1 MSPWPDLALCYLC
14 LSLVKTTFTMTIV
27 DIAELQSVQSDFH
40 SESTHQLMQNQLML
54 RAFTISSHS
63 QIMFQVVVPLAG
75 L

>member
-1 MSPWPDLALCYLC
+1 
-14 LSLVKTTFTMTIV
+14 MTIV